1 MENHRVLLRH
11 RQGLAAWL
19 FVQRSLCLSRCSQL
33 LRIFLQRALSLSGGG
48 WPGSGLTLLGV
59 IALKRNPAGQPGGE
73 RGTVGTAEPCGNPC
87 LCLWEQGSKWL
98 VEPRFQVAVCR
109 GACRSRIFD
118 TVGYKWPIFTSAY
131 IMYIIPSLPSS
142 LSDVLCI
149 DLSFTLQLHFA
160 LLHFNDI

>member
-19 FVQRSLCLSRCSQL
+19 FVQRSLYLSRCSQL
-33 LRIFLQRALSLSGGG
+33 LRIFLLCQEAAGRERGMLV
-48 WPGSGLTLLGV
+48 LTPLGV
-59 IALKRNPAGQPGGE
+59 IALKRNPVGQPGGE
-73 RGTVGTAEPCGNPC
+73 GGTVGAAEPCGNQC
-87 LCLWEQGSKWL
+87 LCRWEQGSKWL

-109 GACRSRIFD
+109 GACRSCIFD